1 MEIQPDKQNL
11 DRTFSTTVYY
21 IDFYQRDYKWT
32 EEPVKRLLD
41 DVFYQFEESYAKHA
55 ALEPNSENINARYPW
70 YYLNTYVTNVVGGRV
85 FVVDGQ
91 QRLTTLTLILLKLL
105 SQAKAFGSKTEKWL
119 ERKIAGYAG
128 TEHEFWMN
136 HVRHLQV
143 LKGLMEEE
151 EPSSID
157 TSSGIT
163 AVNMVKNYQ
172 TISRELDARLTD
184 AHKFDTFVHYILF
197 RLVLINLS
205 VETTHVPMVFEV
217 INDRGVRLKPYE
229 ILKGKLLGQID
240 KIELDNGKFN
250 ELWEERLRA
259 VNGYRDDEIDSFFR
273 YWLKAKFADTRKA
286 GQRFDGD
293 YHREMFKADLNEKL
307 KLDHNAVEVKAF
319 LKGAFRYYTEL
330 YCRLWGTMRE
340 ETEDFL
346 AVFCNRLNEQDNQFM
361 LVLSACK
368 VDDPEETAKIQAVT
382 AGLDRLF
389 SLLQLQGAYDSNEYT
404 ARLFEISA
412 EIREKPAAEIP
423 AIFEKHLIEELK
435 KRRDIPDLEA
445 FNYAFFKPMSVDRL
459 NTRFTR
465 YLFGRVEM
473 LLARKSKQQMR
484 HPLEHLVTRR
494 GAVNGFHVEHII
506 ARNDDNLALFGDDQE
521 RFEQERNRL
530 GAILLLRGQDNISSG
545 NEAYSVKLATYA
557 NTLLWNE
564 TLREDSYKS
573 KLDFTRFVQQSG
585 LSFRPLFQFG
595 PDEIEERQK
604 LLFALCNLI
613 WPVPT
618 ASPASN
624 SATSATLADVKCPD

>member
-11 DRTFSTTVYY
+11 DRTFSTTVYF

-41 DVFYQFEESYAKHA
+41 DVFYSFDEAYAKHA
-55 ALEPNSENINARYPW
+55 GLDANSENINARYPW

-91 QRLTTLTLILLKLL
+91 QRLTTLTLVLLKLL

-119 ERKIAGYAG
+119 ERKIAGYSG

-143 LKGLMEEE
+143 LKGLMDAKTAED
-151 EPSSID
+151 ID
-157 TSSGIT
+157 AIDISTGIT
-163 AVNMVKNYQ
+163 AMNMLKNYQ
-172 TISRELDARLTD
+172 LISRDLDARLTTL
-184 AHKFDTFVHYILF
+184 HRFDTFVHYLLF

-240 KIELDNGKFN
+240 KLELDGGKFN

-259 VNGYRDDEIDSFFR
+259 VNEYRDDEIDSFFR
-273 YWLKAKFADTRKA
+273 YWLKAKFSTTRKD

-293 YHREMFKADLNEKL
+293 YHREMFKAELNEYL
-307 KLDHNAVEVKAF
+307 NLDHNSVEVKAF
-319 LKGAFRYYTEL
+319 LKGPFRYYTEL
-330 YCRLWGTMRE
+330 HCRLWAATRD
-340 ETEDFL
+340 ETDDYP

-361 LVLSACK
+361 LVFSACS
-368 VDDPEETAKIQAVT
+368 VDDPEENSKIRAVT

-404 ARLFEISA
+404 ARLFDISA
-412 EIREKPAAEIP
+412 EIRGKRAAEIP

-435 KRRDIPDLEA
+435 ERRGIPDLEA
-445 FNYAFFKPMSVDRL
+445 FNYTLFKPMSIDRL

-465 YLFGRVEM
+465 YFFGRVEM
-473 LLARKSKQQMR
+473 FLAQKTKQEMR
-484 HPLEHLVTRR
+484 HTLENLVTRR
-494 GAVNGFHVEHII
+494 GAVNGFHIEHII
-506 ARNDDNLALFGDDQE
+506 ARTDENMALFANDQE

-530 GAILLLRGQDNISSG
+530 GATLLLRGQDNISSG
-545 NEAYSVKLATYA
+545 NEPYSTKLATYA

-573 KLDFTRFVQQSG
+573 KLDFTRFVDQSG
-585 LSFRPLFQFG
+585 MPFKALDRFG

-613 WPVPT
+613 WP
-618 ASPASN
+618 APAAAKVGN
-624 SATSATLADVKCPD
+624 A

>member
-11 DRTFSTTVYY
+11 DRTFSTTVYF

-41 DVFYQFEESYAKHA
+41 DVFYSFDEAYAKHA
-55 ALEPNSENINARYPW
+55 ALDANSENINARYPW
-70 YYLNTYVTNVVGGRV
+70 YYLNTYVTNIVGGRV

-91 QRLTTLTLILLKLL
+91 QRLTTLTLVLLKLL

-119 ERKIAGYAG
+119 ERKIAGYSG

-143 LKGLMEEE
+143 LKGLMDAKNAEDVAA
-151 EPSSID
+151 ID
-157 TSSGIT
+157 VSTGIT
-163 AVNMVKNYQ
+163 AVNMLKNYQ
-172 TISRELDARLTD
+172 LISKDLDARLTT
-184 AHKFDTFVHYILF
+184 AHKFDTFVHYLLF

-240 KIELDNGKFN
+240 KLELDGGKFY

-259 VNGYRDDEIDSFFR
+259 VNEYRDDEIDSFFR
-273 YWLKAKFADTRKA
+273 YWLKAKYVDSRKA
-286 GQRFDGD
+286 GQRFDSD
-293 YHREMFKADLNEKL
+293 YHREIFKADLNENL

-319 LKGAFRYYTEL
+319 LKGQFRYYTEL
-330 YCRLWGTMRE
+330 YCRLWAATRE
-340 ETEDFL
+340 ETDGFRP
-346 AVFCNRLNEQDNQFM
+346 VYCNRLNEQDNQFM
-361 LVLSACK
+361 LVLSACS
-368 VDDPEETAKIQAVT
+368 VDDPEETEKIQAVT
-382 AGLDRLF
+382 AGIDRLF

-404 ARLFEISA
+404 ARLFDISA
-412 EIREKPAAEIP
+412 EIRGRTSAEIP

-435 KRRDIPDLEA
+435 ERRGIPDLEA
-445 FNYAFFKPMSVDRL
+445 FNYTLFKPMSIDRL
-459 NTRFTR
+459 GTRFTR
-465 YLFGRVEM
+465 YLFARVEM
-473 LLARKSKQQMR
+473 LLAHKTKQQMR
-484 HPLEHLVTRR
+484 HQLEKLVTNK
-494 GAVNGFHVEHII
+494 GAKNGFHIEHII
-506 ARNDDNLALFGDDQE
+506 ARNDENVALFENDQE

-530 GAILLLRGQDNISSG
+530 GATLLLRGQDNISSG
-545 NEAYSVKLATYA
+545 NEPYSTKLATYA

-573 KLDFTRFVQQSG
+573 KLDFTCFVQQSG
-585 LSFRPLFQFG
+585 LPFKALEKFG

-613 WPVPT
+613 WPAPVE
-618 ASPASN
+618 AS
-624 SATSATLADVKCPD
+624 SA